1 MRKTLEQERAFYCL
15 KCVERLKLAKGGKW
29 FELKDFIEYKLKPDS
44 IETLWGS
51 EWKRMTLFDGV
62 RKEFSRSLVSQFFG
76 EFREKENR
84 RQEVNEIINLVFENL
99 KMKNPQGKLEEN
111 EVLKEI
117 RNYIESGI
125 SNLNEDIKKKINEFY
140 IKFEPRYPD
149 YASNYS
155 SHAKRLSQM
164 IVSNGLIPTLAFYK
178 SKGDDRGQ
186 IYTDICEILEVTGF
200 KPYLDWKNRNSKE
213 GSLLLEFLLE
223 TDFQT
228 LRLATMEVLAIA
240 NWLKRIVEVE
250 IEE

>member
-15 KCVERLKLAKGGKW
+15 KCVERLKLAKDGKW

-62 RKEFSRSLVSQFFG
+62 RKEFLRSLVSQFFG

-99 KMKNPQGKLEEN
+99 KMKNSERKLEEN

-117 RNYIESGI
+117 RNYIESGN

-140 IKFEPRYPD
+140 IKFEPMYPD

-164 IVSNGLIPTLAFYK
+164 IISNGLIPTLAFYK

-200 KPYLDWKNRNSKE
+200 KPYLDWKNNKE
-213 GSLLLEFLLE
+213 GSLLLEFLLLE
-223 TDFQT
+223 ADFQT

>member
-15 KCVERLKLAKGGKW
+15 KCVERLKLAKDGKW
-29 FELKDFIEYKLKPDS
+29 FELKDVKNQFNLKSNNFDDFHKYRFYDGIKLDMFNDFVS
-44 IETLWGS
+44 WFMNERNNNQLRNIL
-51 EWKRMTLFDGV
+51 
-62 RKEFSRSLVSQFFG
+62 RSLNQD
-76 EFREKENR
+76 
-84 RQEVNEIINLVFENL
+84 
-99 KMKNPQGKLEEN
+99 EN
-111 EVLKEI
+111 EAKRKLSEFFKEGKDL
-117 RNYIESGI
+117 NNQNVKNQI
-125 SNLNEDIKKKINEFY
+125 SQI
-140 IKFEPRYPD
+140 YPNFPPNFSKYD
-149 YASNYS
+149 YASDYS

-200 KPYLDWKNRNSKE
+200 KPYLDWKNKNNNKE

-250 IEE
+250 IE

>member
-15 KCVERLKLAKGGKW
+15 KCVERLKLAKDGKW
-29 FELKDFIEYKLKPDS
+29 FELKDVKNQFNLKSNNFDDFHKYRFYDGIKLDMFNDFVS
-44 IETLWGS
+44 WFMNERNNNQLRNIL
-51 EWKRMTLFDGV
+51 
-62 RKEFSRSLVSQFFG
+62 RSLNQD
-76 EFREKENR
+76 
-84 RQEVNEIINLVFENL
+84 
-99 KMKNPQGKLEEN
+99 EN
-111 EVLKEI
+111 EAKRKLSEFFKEGKDL
-117 RNYIESGI
+117 NNQNVKNQI
-125 SNLNEDIKKKINEFY
+125 SQIYSNFPFDFSKY
-140 IKFEPRYPD
+140 D
-149 YASNYS
+149 YASDYS

-200 KPYLDWKNRNSKE
+200 KPYLDWKNKNNNKE

-250 IEE
+250 IE

>member
-29 FELKDFIEYKLKPDS
+29 FELKDVKNQFNLKSNNFDDFHKYRFYDGIKLDMFNDFVS
-44 IETLWGS
+44 WFMNERNNNQLRNIL
-51 EWKRMTLFDGV
+51 
-62 RKEFSRSLVSQFFG
+62 RSLNQD
-76 EFREKENR
+76 EKEAKRKLSEFFKEGKDLNN
-84 RQEVNEIINLVFENL
+84 QNV
-99 KMKNPQGKLEEN
+99 KNQ
-111 EVLKEI
+111 
-117 RNYIESGI
+117 I
-125 SNLNEDIKKKINEFY
+125 SQIYSNFPFDFSKY
-140 IKFEPRYPD
+140 D
-149 YASNYS
+149 YASDYS

-200 KPYLDWKNRNSKE
+200 KPYLDWKNKNNNKE

-250 IEE
+250 IE

>member
-15 KCVERLKLAKGGKW
+15 KCVERLKLAKDGKW
-29 FELKDFIEYKLKPDS
+29 FELKDVKNQFNLKSNNFDDFHKYRFYDGIKLDMFNDFVS
-44 IETLWGS
+44 WFMNERNNNQLRNIL
-51 EWKRMTLFDGV
+51 
-62 RKEFSRSLVSQFFG
+62 RSLNQD
-76 EFREKENR
+76 
-84 RQEVNEIINLVFENL
+84 
-99 KMKNPQGKLEEN
+99 EN
-111 EVLKEI
+111 EAKRKLSEFFKEGKDL
-117 RNYIESGI
+117 NNQNVKNQI
-125 SNLNEDIKKKINEFY
+125 SQIYSNFPPNFSKY
-140 IKFEPRYPD
+140 D
-149 YASNYS
+149 YASDYS

-200 KPYLDWKNRNSKE
+200 KPYLDWKNKNNNKE

-250 IEE
+250 IE

>member
-29 FELKDFIEYKLKPDS
+29 FELKDVKNQFNLKSNNFDDFHKYRFYDGIKLDMFNDFVS
-44 IETLWGS
+44 WFMNERNNNQLRNIL
-51 EWKRMTLFDGV
+51 
-62 RKEFSRSLVSQFFG
+62 RSLNQD
-76 EFREKENR
+76 
-84 RQEVNEIINLVFENL
+84 
-99 KMKNPQGKLEEN
+99 EN
-111 EVLKEI
+111 EAKRKLSEFFKEGKDL
-117 RNYIESGI
+117 NNQNVKNQI
-125 SNLNEDIKKKINEFY
+125 SQIYSNFPFDFSKY
-140 IKFEPRYPD
+140 D
-149 YASNYS
+149 YASDYS

-200 KPYLDWKNRNSKE
+200 KPYLDWKNNKE

>member
-15 KCVERLKLAKGGKW
+15 KCVERLKLAKDGKW
-29 FELKDFIEYKLKPDS
+29 FELKDVKNQFNLKSNNFDDFHKYRFYDGIKLDMFNDFVS
-44 IETLWGS
+44 WFMNERNNNQLRNIL
-51 EWKRMTLFDGV
+51 
-62 RKEFSRSLVSQFFG
+62 RSLNQD
-76 EFREKENR
+76 EKEAKRKLSEFFKEGKDLNN
-84 RQEVNEIINLVFENL
+84 QNV
-99 KMKNPQGKLEEN
+99 KNQ
-111 EVLKEI
+111 
-117 RNYIESGI
+117 I
-125 SNLNEDIKKKINEFY
+125 SQIYSNFPFDFSKY
-140 IKFEPRYPD
+140 D
-149 YASNYS
+149 YASDYS

-200 KPYLDWKNRNSKE
+200 KPYLDWKNNKE

-250 IEE
+250 IE